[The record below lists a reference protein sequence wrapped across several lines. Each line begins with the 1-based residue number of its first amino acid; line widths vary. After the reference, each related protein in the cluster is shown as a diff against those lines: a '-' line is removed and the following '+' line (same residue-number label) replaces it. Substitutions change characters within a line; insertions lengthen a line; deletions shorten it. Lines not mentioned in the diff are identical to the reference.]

1 MENPERQALVARVA
15 HELETDGLFA
25 AELADALAVVLQK
38 ASPPPGGPIFGWPV
52 RHPLHDRIDAIPARR
67 RSI

>member
-15 HELETDGLFA
+15 HELETDGLFF

-38 ASPPPGGPIFGWPV
+38 SIA
-52 RHPLHDRIDAIPARR
+52 AARR
-67 RSI
+67 PDLRLAGAPSAARSDRCDTGASKM